1 MVLKT
6 FKETFADKSTA
17 ISKLNFSESTFAY
30 AAFNKEQNKQKNT
43 STQKVLKS
51 YCYRPKKT

>member
-1 MVLKT
+1 MVVKT

-30 AAFNKEQNKQKNT
+30 AVFNKEQNKQKNT
-43 STQKVLKS
+43 STWKVLKS
-51 YCYRPKKT
+51 YCYRPNKI